1 VAASKE
7 VVMPAVPR
15 PLTAGSLLSLCL
27 LAGTAQAAPTPY
39 VATVVHAEAEVR
51 CKPST
56 KPELYPTNRLPQG
69 TRVLVL
75 EERGDGWLA
84 IQPPP
89 GSFSWVNVTQV
100 ERIVPTQTN
109 WVVKNDGTP
118 VLIGSEFVR
127 ERPTVEGVRLARGT
141 QVRVVGQQEVDGNTA
156 WLPIDPPPGEVR
168 YVRAEAVAMAA
179 PLPNA
184 TPAPTPATPVS
195 RIVPAPTAKYGYDDQ
210 SRTSASPAATLNIPA
225 ATPTNAPSL
234 PANATP
240 WQKAEYLER
249 QGRYDDAIRIY
260 DQLGQDLKRDYPEWA
275 DFAAKRANFLRHG
288 GRTPLNLPASRSS
301 ADVRASTFQP
311 AAVSV
316 PEPAVPQVRLAAPTD
331 TTATVAPA
339 TTTSRTASW
348 SSPQPSTGGLHPSGA
363 GHLARAGRSVN
374 GLPTYRLETNGGIWY
389 VTPAQGVDLEA
400 FVDHNVECFGTAQ
413 YNGELRANYMVVS
426 RVQPM

>member
-1 VAASKE
+1 MPAAARFPAAAS
-7 VVMPAVPR
+7 VLA
-15 PLTAGSLLSLCL
+15 LCL
-27 LAGTAQAAPTPY
+27 FAGTAGAAPTPY

-89 GSFSWVNVTQV
+89 GSFSWVNAKQV
-100 ERIVPTQTN
+100 ERIVPTQAN
-109 WVVKNDGTP
+109 WVVTGDGTP

-141 QVRVVGQQEVDGNTA
+141 QVRVIGQQEVDGDTA
-156 WLPIDPPPGEVR
+156 WLPIEPPAGEVR
-168 YVRAEAVAMAA
+168 YVRAEAVTVAA

-184 TPAPTPATPVS
+184 APAPVPAAPVS
-195 RIVPAPTAKYGYDDQ
+195 RTVPDSTVKNSYGEQ
-210 SRTSASPAATLNIPA
+210 SRTSASPGGNVGTTATLNIPA
-225 ATPTNAPSL
+225 ATSTNAPAL

-249 QGRYDDAIRIY
+249 QGRYEDATRIY
-260 DQLGQDLKRDYPEWA
+260 DQLAHDLKRDYPDWA
-275 DFAAKRANFLRHG
+275 DFAAKRAAYLRRG
-288 GRTPLNLPASRSS
+288 GQTPLNVPAPQAS
-301 ADVRASTFQP
+301 ADVRSSTFQP
-311 AAVSV
+311 AAAVAA
-316 PEPAVPQVRLAAPTD
+316 PTQDPAAPQVHLAAPTD
-331 TTATVAPA
+331 TTPA
-339 TTTSRTASW
+339 AQPAGPTRTSSW
-348 SSPQPSTGGLHPSGA
+348 SSPQPSTGGLHPSGP
-363 GHLARAGRSVN
+363 GRLAKAGRSVN
-374 GLPTYRLETNGGIWY
+374 GLPTYRLETNGGTWY

-400 FVDHNVECFGTAQ
+400 FVNQNVECFGTAQ

-426 RVQPM
+426 RVQPL